1 MLCAADRRV
10 LLLDHT
16 KMPRT
21 APHLLCDVSAVD
33 VVVVDSAVA
42 EQQLAMLRA
51 TGVTVLVADGGRSE
65 DAVVSTRT
73 RT

>member
-1 MLCAADRRV
+1 
-10 LLLDHT
+10 
-16 KMPRT
+16 
-21 APHLLCDVSAVD
+21 
-33 VVVVDSAVA
+33 VVVDSAVA